1 MSESL
6 SLLSKVGGVG
16 GVGGGESGGVV
27 DVVTPAE
34 FWLTELVPPS
44 VVDSSSTYS
53 GLLWISIVDGP
64 LELCVHRSD
73 SLISSKV
80 VLGWGG
86 APSCV
91 GKSKWILRR
100 EGAA

>member
-6 SLLSKVGGVG
+6 SLLSEVGGVG
-16 GVGGGESGGVV
+16 GGGGGESGGVIDIV
-27 DVVTPAE
+27 GPAG
-34 FWLTELVPPS
+34 FWSMELVLPLL
-44 VVDSSSTYS
+44 VDLSSTYS

-64 LELCVHRSD
+64 LEFFVRRSD

-80 VLGWGG
+80 VCGGGG

-91 GKSKWILRR
+91 SKRKWILRR
-100 EGAA
+100 EGVA

>member
-1 MSESL
+1 MFESL
-6 SLLSKVGGVG
+6 SLLSEVGRVG
-16 GVGGGESGGVV
+16 GVGGGESGGIV
-27 DVVTPAE
+27 DVVAPVE

-53 GLLWISIVDGP
+53 GLLWIYTIDGP
-64 LELCVHRSD
+64 LKLCVHRSMH
-73 SLISSKV
+73 LIPSKV
-80 VLGWGG
+80 VLGVGG

-91 GKSKWILRR
+91 GKSKWILGR

>member
-6 SLLSKVGGVG
+6 SLLSEFGGVG
-16 GVGGGESGGVV
+16 GVGGGESGGIV
-27 DVVTPAE
+27 DEVAPAE
-34 FWLTELVPPS
+34 FWSKELVPPS

-53 GLLWISIVDGP
+53 GLLWIYTVDGP
-64 LELCVHRSD
+64 LKIFVRRSAC
-73 SLISSKV
+73 SIPSKF
-80 VLGWGG
+80 VLGGGG